1 MANLKERCVHYDEL
15 VPCYNAFV
23 DSRSPGSDRKQNFT
37 IIGPGVSENPNQH
50 VHIPMPH
57 GFNIGGARQPPGCL
71 NSQHSHL
78 TAEVFIIHTGKW
90 KFRWG
95 VDGNDGEVEMKAGDT
110 ISLPTNMFRGF
121 ENIGTEEDA
130 FMFAVLGG
138 DDPGKVT
145 WAPSVFDLAKDHGLV
160 LLKGGRLI
168 DTKAGEQVPPDAE
181 IETPPTEEEIRAL
194 ASPPNEEMQKLVV
207 RFDDLRPSTI
217 STLTKVGVQECGI
230 ITPKKA
236 GNGFPKRTRDGFGPG
251 PIEGWWEHGFN
262 LRCLKM
268 EANRTLPDHGR
279 LEEEVIMMQEGK
291 LTIRL
296 GGEEIVLTK
305 GDFLTLPKNEMRS
318 WKAGEE
324 GAIAFVVRGGDNPAH
339 PIFSLK

>member
-1 MANLKERCVHYDEL
+1 MTTLKERCVHYDEL

-78 TAEVFIIHTGKW
+78 TAEVFIIHSGKW

-95 VDGNDGEVEMKAGDT
+95 VDGRDGEVEMGPGDT

-145 WAPSVFDLAKDHGLV
+145 WAPAVFELAKNHGLV

-168 DTKAGEQVPPDAE
+168 DTKAGEQVPLDAE
-181 IETPPTEEEIRAL
+181 REAPPNEEELSAL
-194 ASPPNEEMQKLVV
+194 ASPSNEEMLKQVAK
-207 RFDDLRPSTI
+207 FDDLQPNSA
-217 STLTKVGVQECGI
+217 SPLAADGVEECAI
-230 ITPKKA
+230 ITPKK
-236 GNGFPKRTRDGFGPG
+236 TDDGFDTG
-251 PIEGWWEHGFN
+251 PIVGWWEHGFN

-268 EANRTLPDHGR
+268 AADKSLPQHSR
-279 LEEEVIMMQEGK
+279 SEEEVIMMQEGE
-291 LTIRL
+291 LSVRL
-296 GGEEIVLTK
+296 GDEEVVLTK
-305 GDFLTLPKNEMRS
+305 GDFLTLPKNEARS
-318 WKAGEE
+318 WRAGKE
-324 GAIAFVVRGGDNPAH
+324 GAIAFIVRGGDSPAA
-339 PIFSLK
+339 PAFS

>member
-1 MANLKERCVHYDEL
+1 MTGLRERCVHYDEL

-78 TAEVFIIHTGKW
+78 TAEVFIIHSGNW

-95 VDGNDGEVEMKAGDT
+95 VHGNDGAVELAPGDT

-121 ENIGTEEDA
+121 ENIGKEQDA

-145 WAPSVFDLAKDHGLV
+145 WAPSVFELAKDYGLV

-168 DTKAGEQVPPDAE
+168 DIKAGEEVPADAE
-181 IETPPTEEEIRAL
+181 QEMPPSEEEIKAL
-194 ASPPNEEMQKLVV
+194 ASPTNEEMGKLVV
-207 RFDDLRPSTI
+207 RFDSLQANPHSPLAR
-217 STLTKVGVQECGI
+217 VGVEECAI
-230 ITPKKA
+230 ITPKETGDNFA
-236 GNGFPKRTRDGFGPG
+236 AG
-251 PIEGWWEHGFN
+251 PIVGWWEHGFN
-262 LRCLKM
+262 LRCVRM
-268 EANRTLPDHGR
+268 AADASLPSHSR
-279 LEEEVIMMQEGK
+279 AEEEVIMMQEGRI
-291 LTIRL
+291 TVRL
-296 GGEEIVLTK
+296 DAEEVVLGK
-305 GDFLTLPKNEMRS
+305 GDFLTLPKNESRS
-318 WKAGEE
+318 WQAGKD
-324 GAIAFVVRGGDNPAH
+324 GAVAFVVRGGDSPAA
-339 PIFSLK
+339 PAFA

>member
-1 MANLKERCVHYDEL
+1 MASLKERCVHYDEL
-15 VPCYNAFV
+15 IPCYNAFV

-78 TAEVFIIHTGKW
+78 TAEVFIIHSGKW

-95 VDGNDGEVEMKAGDT
+95 VNGKDGEVEMMPGDT

-168 DTKAGEQVPPDAE
+168 DTKAGEQVPPDAQ
-181 IETPPTEEEIRAL
+181 IEAPPNEDELEAL
-194 ASPPNEEMQKLVV
+194 ASPSNEEMLRLVV
-207 RFDDLRPSTI
+207 RFDDLQPNGS
-217 STLTKVGVQECGI
+217 SPLAANGVEECAI
-230 ITPKKA
+230 ITPKET
-236 GNGFPKRTRDGFGPG
+236 GDGFSSG
-251 PIEGWWEHGFN
+251 PIVGWWEHGFN

-268 EANRTLPDHGR
+268 AAHTSLPYHSR
-279 LEEEVIMMQEGK
+279 SEEEVIMMQEGK

-296 GGEEIVLTK
+296 GDEEVILTQ
-305 GDFLTLPKNEMRS
+305 GDFLTLPKNEARS
-318 WKAGEE
+318 WEAGKE
-324 GAIAFVVRGGDNPAH
+324 GAVAFIVRGGDSPAA
-339 PIFSLK
+339 PTFP